1 MSHASSSKVCKY
13 DVFLSFRGK
22 DTRRTFVSHLY
33 NALKQRGIHTFKDDE
48 RLETGKIISDELLK
62 AIEEAK
68 FAVVIFS
75 KSYASSR
82 WCLEELAHIIKC
94 KSELELVIPVFY
106 DVSPSDVRHQNPP
119 FAKSFS
125 KHEKKYKDDLEKV
138 QRWRDAFAKAG
149 EIKGFHYLPNF
160 EDEVDCI
167 KKVVDDIFPKL
178 LQVNPPF
185 PESLVG
191 MKDQVEKVISLLD
204 MKSNDNV
211 RFVGICGMGGIG
223 KTKIATVIFEKY
235 RSEFEGACFL
245 DVGEGL
251 RDNGIRWL
259 QHALMYELFNE
270 DLNVTSS
277 YKGKN
282 LIRMFHKKKVFIV
295 LDNVNRKEELE
306 ALVGGREWFGEGSRI
321 LITTRYQRLL
331 VTHMDEGYEVQL
343 LPKHEAVE
351 LFRRHAFRSESPKE
365 GFRGLS
371 SQVVEY
377 ADGLP
382 LALEVLG
389 SSLYQRDEEEWR
401 RIIARLKKIPDKDI
415 LGKLRISFDGLDKEE
430 KRIFLDI
437 ACLYSDDS
445 IDYVKRVFESCDI
458 NLQGIKNLVEKSL
471 LSINRYRSLMHN
483 TIREMGQN
491 IAREEYT
498 NSRIWLPEDV
508 RDLFE
513 GKLEAEKVE
522 GMRSLETHY
531 FKDEA
536 FKKMQ
541 RLQVLKIDD
550 INYGHVNGSTI
561 TYLPTSLRWVDWKCY
576 PSSSLPEY
584 FEPLHLV
591 GLSLL
596 GSKLVKLFWPT
607 SKEAEKV
614 ESMRSSETH
623 YFKDEAF
630 KKMQRLQVLKIDDIK
645 YGHVNGSTIT
655 YLPTSLRWVD
665 WKRYPSSSLPEYFEP
680 LHLVGLSLHDSKLV
694 KHFWTTSK
702 QKLSNLKHLDLSG
715 SNGLTETPNFGDM
728 PNLETLN
735 LYWCENLEEVHPSLG
750 HCRML
755 TQLDL
760 SGCHKLKKLPE
771 LKLSNLKQLNLM
783 MCVGLAE
790 SPNLGDMPNLETLI
804 LQMCNNLEEVHPSL
818 GHCRMLTQ
826 LDLSS
831 CHKLKKLPELK
842 LSNLKHLNQSWC
854 VGLAESPNLGDMP
867 NLETLNLYGC
877 ENLEEVHPSLGHCRM
892 LTQLDL
898 SDCHKLKKLP
908 ELKLSNLKQLNL
920 MMCVGLAEIPNL
932 GDMPNLETLNLYRCE
947 NLEEVHPCLGHC
959 RMLTQLDLSVCHK
972 LKKLPELK
980 LSNLKQLNLR
990 WYRGLTETL
999 NFGDMPNLETLIL
1012 NMCTNL
1018 EEVHPSLGHCRM
1030 LTQLDL
1036 SYCDNLKKLP
1046 ELKLSNLKQLNLM
1059 MCVGLAESPNL
1070 GDMPNLETLILTM
1083 CTNLEEVHPS
1093 LGHCRMLTQLDLSG
1107 CHKLKKLPELKLS
1120 NLKQLNLYMC
1130 VGLAE
1135 SPNLGD
1141 MPNLE
1146 TLNLCGCENLEEV
1159 HPSLGHCRMLREL
1172 DLSKCEK
1179 LKKLP
1184 ELKLSNLKQ
1193 LNLTGCGGL
1202 TESPNFGDMPNLE
1215 TLNLYGCKNFEEVHP
1230 SLGHCRMLRK
1240 LDLSKCEKLKKLPE
1254 LKLSNLKQLDLTG
1267 CGGLTENPNLGDM
1280 SNLETLILE
1289 MCKNL
1294 EEVHP
1299 SLGHCRML
1307 IKLDLSHCDNLK
1319 KLPELKLSNL
1329 KQLNLRWY
1337 RGLTETLNFGDMPN
1351 LETLILEMCKNLEE
1365 VHPSLGHCK
1374 MLRKLDLSHCDN
1386 LKKLPELK
1394 LSNLKYL
1401 NLSWCG
1407 GLTEIPNFGDMPNL
1421 EILNLYGC
1429 KNLKEVH
1436 PSLGHCRMLRELDLS
1451 KCEKLKKLPELKLS
1465 NLKQL
1470 DLTGCGGLTESPNLG
1485 DKCTS
1490 LEEFPEIYGDMRR
1503 LTRLTIKSIGIR
1515 ELPSFIGNLSSL
1527 TELNLK
1533 GCEDLVSLPNNL
1545 CNLNNLKH
1553 LNLCGCKK
1561 LEKLPENIGELQELQ
1576 TLDARET
1583 AISQLPPSI
1592 TKLGKISNL
1601 NILGELPED
1610 LGSLQSLKSLDL
1622 RGSNISCLPKSIKE
1636 LLGLETLDVQFC
1648 QNLNEL
1654 PEELPPN
1661 LEKLCADYHLAL
1673 KSIRYLVIKYLKLR
1687 FLSISWCGHEKSEYG
1702 TVSSEQVNV
1711 LQSLQHLI
1719 RTCIQCDYHQRDYFL
1734 ICFPKVRILELF
1746 NYQFINQNVN
1756 WIDLSPSWYNDKFKG
1771 FSICGCTDE
1780 RDWILIATL
1789 VCKSDP
1795 GRNHSLKYYLRK
1807 WPKWPKSAMC
1817 FIYIPFE
1824 TLWHA
1829 SDNKEGKNPNDYCL
1843 FEVYSMHGQG
1853 AYWGIR
1859 PEYENNDTA
1868 VTTEIWC
1875 SMELEKPEPSLTFGH
1890 LQAFAEHNI
1899 ATDRGLHSGNEN
1911 KDVEVD
1917 QAAMAVQKDNESQNV
1932 ELTRVYDSPS
1942 RKMDDASR
1950 KRKRKTKRNRNKKRK
1965 IAGTDETSCSH
1976 FTNKHA

>member
-1046 ELKLSNLKQLNLM
+1046 ELKLSNLKHLNLSSCGGLTEIPNLGDMPNLETLNLYRFENLEEVHPSLGHCRMLTQLDLSGCHKLKKLPELKLSNLKQLNLM

-1240 LDLSKCEKLKKLPE
+1240 
-1254 LKLSNLKQLDLTG
+1254 
-1267 CGGLTENPNLGDM
+1267 
-1280 SNLETLILE
+1280 
-1289 MCKNL
+1289 
-1294 EEVHP
+1294 
-1299 SLGHCRML
+1299 
-1307 IKLDLSHCDNLK
+1307 
-1319 KLPELKLSNL
+1319 
-1329 KQLNLRWY
+1329 
-1337 RGLTETLNFGDMPN
+1337 
-1351 LETLILEMCKNLEE
+1351 
-1365 VHPSLGHCK
+1365 
-1374 MLRKLDLSHCDN
+1374 
-1386 LKKLPELK
+1386 
-1394 LSNLKYL
+1394 
-1401 NLSWCG
+1401 
-1407 GLTEIPNFGDMPNL
+1407 
-1421 EILNLYGC
+1421 
-1429 KNLKEVH
+1429 
-1436 PSLGHCRMLRELDLS
+1436 LDLS